1 MVNEQHNKDNNPQ
14 PEKPQPEK
22 KQNLFSAFFPR
33 EYNFEFMLAHQSDRT
48 VAGVKAFIVWLEKQP
63 LVNPLE
69 LERIENEVDTLRHDM
84 EDKLIRSFSTP
95 FDRQDIYSISR
106 QMDYILNFSKETAKE
121 MYAFGVQPDTTILAM
136 AKYLLSGTECI
147 SRGIRN
153 IKTDKGAVEEEIR
166 HARDTYN
173 VMEEVYISGM
183 TELLKTNDA
192 MCALRTREIYHH
204 LRDAGRAMR
213 DTLDVL
219 HNAVID
225 LA

>member
-1 MVNEQHNKDNNPQ
+1 MVIDEENTHTNPQ
-14 PEKPQPEK
+14 PEKK
-22 KQNLFSAFFPR
+22 KNLFSAFFPR
-33 EYNFEFMLAHQSDRT
+33 EYDFESMLAHQSDWT
-48 VAGVKAFIVWLEKQP
+48 VSGVRAFVLWLETHP
-63 LVNPLE
+63 LSNPHE
-69 LERIENEVDTLRHDM
+69 LERIENEVDTMRHEM

-121 MYAFGVQPDTTILAM
+121 MFAFGVQPDTTILAM

-147 SRGIRN
+147 SRGIKN
-153 IKTDKGAVEEEIR
+153 LNTDKDAVEEEIR
-166 HARDTYN
+166 HARDAYN
-173 VMEEVYISGM
+173 VMEELYISGM
-183 TELLKTNDA
+183 TDLLRTNDA
-192 MCALRTREIYHH
+192 MYALRTREIYHH

-213 DTLDVL
+213 DTLDIL

>member
-1 MVNEQHNKDNNPQ
+1 MVNEQQNKDNN
-14 PEKPQPEK
+14 PQPEK

-33 EYNFEFMLAHQSDRT
+33 EYDFESMLAHQSDRT
-48 VAGVKAFIVWLEKQP
+48 VAGVNVFIAWLEIRP
-63 LVNPLE
+63 LSNPFE
-69 LERIENEVDTLRHDM
+69 LERIENEVDTMRHDM
-84 EDKLIRSFSTP
+84 EDKLVRSFSTP

-121 MYAFGVQPDTTILAM
+121 MYAFGVQPDSTIHAM

-147 SRGIRN
+147 SRGVKK
-153 IKTDKGAVEEEIR
+153 IKTDKVAVEEEIR

-173 VMEEVYISGM
+173 VIEELYISGM
-183 TELLKTNDA
+183 AELLRTNDA